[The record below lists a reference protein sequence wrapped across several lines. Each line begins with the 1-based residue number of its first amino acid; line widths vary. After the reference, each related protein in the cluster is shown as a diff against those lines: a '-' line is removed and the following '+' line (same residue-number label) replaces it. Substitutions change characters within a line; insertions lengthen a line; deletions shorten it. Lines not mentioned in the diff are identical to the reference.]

1 MADENY
7 SYMLVDFIDTK
18 IKVED
23 VSYTDEVETEKK
35 YATDSPY
42 AYKVKLGAESVSLT
56 LDGVDPRHKELF
68 EQAKFDQRGN
78 IHNLPH
84 LALYD
89 LDYETGTIKE
99 HKVFLNC
106 FINKL
111 EFKQSDGAFSV
122 DMECLKI
129 QNDNTV

>member
-23 VSYTDEVETEKK
+23 VSYTEEVETEKK

-42 AYKVKLGAESVSLT
+42 AYKVKLGQESVSLT

-68 EQAKFDQRGN
+68 EQAKADQRGN

-89 LDYETGTIKE
+89 LDYETGAIKE

-106 FINKL
+106 FIDKF
-111 EFKQSDGAFSV
+111 EFKQSDGTFSV

-129 QNDNTV
+129 QRDNI